1 MANAIASLLGGAL
14 MVVFLLL
21 IAVKLNQVA
30 LWSVILFSLG
40 LMAWAIWGDAI
51 APLLKR
57 NGGPR

>member
-40 LMAWAIWGDAI
+40 LMTWAIWSDAI